1 MSDRRVKYIILA
13 SIIFVGIV
21 GISQGQGLF
30 ELNDAKT
37 IIPKT
42 GLGYL
47 GHVTVFLKDPDGNI
61 QGYYQG
67 DNLVLDRG
75 VNCGSDLVFDT
86 NFVSGTCNFVKFMAI
101 GSSTAI
107 ILGIQTDLLDKTAN
121 GNELATISD
130 IVASDTNASFFSA
143 DLVLSNTFFIPAADD
158 GDAIGE
164 AGLFDSSETA
174 TANIFARTLIGP
186 FTMVTSGSQVTVI
199 WTIHVN

>member
-47 GHVTVFLKDPDGNI
+47 GHVSVFLKDPDGNI
-61 QGYYQG
+61 KGYYQG

-86 NFVSGTCNFVKFMAI
+86 VFVSATCNFVKYMAI
-101 GSSTAI
+101 GSSTGQV
-107 ILGIQTDLLDKTAN
+107 LGVQTDLLDKTAN
-121 GNELATISD
+121 GNELAALSG
-130 IVASDTNASFFSA
+130 VVSSETNNPFFSA
-143 DLVLSNTFFIPAADD
+143 DLVLSNTFFIDPADN
-158 GDAIGE
+158 GEAIGE
-164 AGLFDSSETA
+164 AGLFDSSETG

>member
-30 ELNDAKT
+30 ELNDVNP
-37 IIPKT
+37 IIPMPV
-42 GLGYL
+42 GYS

-75 VNCGSDLVFDT
+75 VNCGSDIVFDT
-86 NFVSGTCNFVKFMAI
+86 DFVSATCSFVKFMGI
-101 GSSTAI
+101 GSSTVAVD
-107 ILGIQTDLLDKTAN
+107 GMETDLLDKTAN
-121 GNELATISD
+121 GNELAFLSNT
-130 IVASDTNASFFSA
+130 VASVLPGSSA
-143 DLVLSNTFFIPAADD
+143 DLVLSNTFFITPADN
-158 GDAIGE
+158 GEAIGE
-164 AGLFDSSETA
+164 AGLFDSSETG

-186 FTMVTSGSQVTVI
+186 FTMVTTGSQVTVI
-199 WTIHVN
+199 WTIHVD

>member
-30 ELNDAKT
+30 ELNDANT
-37 IIPKT
+37 IIPRT

-75 VNCGSDLVFDT
+75 VNCGTDIVFET
-86 NFVSGTCNFVKFMAI
+86 TFVTGTCNFVRFMGI
-101 GSSTAI
+101 GSSTVAVD
-107 ILGIQTDLLDKTAN
+107 GMETDLLDKTAN
-121 GNELATISD
+121 GNELAFLSNT
-130 IVASDTNASFFSA
+130 VAALLPGSSA
-143 DLVLSNTFFIPAADD
+143 DLVLSNTFFIDPADN
-158 GDAIGE
+158 GEAIGE